1 MVKTTVERKAEASI
15 RDRTLVFVRKLP
27 AGREKVFRAWTD
39 QKQLAQWMG
48 PEDMTIPSA
57 KVDAREGGFYRITM
71 RSKEGK
77 EFTVS
82 GQYCEVKPAERI
94 VMTWAW
100 EQEGGH
106 GPVTCITIELNA
118 AGKATEM
125 RFHHALFES
134 KDTRNS
140 HRSGWQSIFDK
151 LARWCKASALN

>member
-1 MVKTTVERKAEASI
+1 MAKTTLERKGEASI
-15 RDRTLVFVRKLP
+15 RDRTLIFVRKLP
-27 AGREKVFRAWTD
+27 AGREKVFKAWTD

-48 PEDMTIPSA
+48 PDDMTIPSA
-57 KVDAREGGFYRITM
+57 TVDAREGGGYRITM

-77 EFTVS
+77 EVTVS

-100 EQEGGH
+100 EQEGGR
-106 GPVTCITIELNA
+106 GPVTCITIELKS
-118 AGKATEM
+118 AGKSTEM
-125 RFHHALFES
+125 RFHHALFED
-134 KDTRNS
+134 KNIRNS